1 MISAFLQERRT
12 VYIGDMELSIVKEDV
27 QRILTRLGIKFEK
40 IVIHQKT
47 DLVTKQ
53 PELVI

>member
-1 MISAFLQERRT
+1 MISVFLQERRT